1 MSNKRVH
8 LVPLDR
14 RDIPRFIELSHD
26 PELVATMGWRP
37 FGPDEE
43 ERFVATMNVLSVPC
57 AGSGPP
63 IAFGIHAA
71 GVDRPIGYVCLKGI
85 DEARA
90 TSAELGIAIMEK
102 EYRSLGYG
110 TEALRL
116 AIRYAFEELGLDL
129 VALTVYPDNTRAIR
143 AYEKTGLGRTRILEK
158 AWQQP
163 DGDYVDILLMEL
175 RKPADTP

>member
-1 MSNKRVH
+1 MSKARV
-8 LVPLDR
+8 LLSPFDR
-14 RDIPRFIELSHD
+14 RDIPRFMKLSHD
-26 PELVATMGWRP
+26 PELVSTMGWRP

-43 ERFVATMNVLSVPC
+43 ERFVATMNVLSVPY

-71 GVDRPIGYVCLKGI
+71 GVNRTIGYVCLKGI
-85 DEARA
+85 DDARA
-90 TSAELGIAIMEK
+90 STELGIAIMEK

-158 AWQQP
+158 AWLQP

-175 RKPADTP
+175 RKPPYTP

>member
-8 LVPLDR
+8 LVPFER
-14 RDIPRFIELSHD
+14 HHIARFMKLSHD

-43 ERFVATMNVLSVPC
+43 ERFVATMNVLSIPC

-71 GVDRPIGYVCLKGI
+71 GANRAIGYVCLKGI
-85 DEARA
+85 DDARA
-90 TSAELGIAIMEK
+90 GAELGIAIMEK

-116 AIRYAFEELGLDL
+116 AIRYAFEELGLDT

-143 AYEKTGLGRTRILEK
+143 TYQKTGFGRTRILEK
-158 AWQQP
+158 AWLQP
-163 DGDYVDILLMEL
+163 DGDYVDILPMEL